1 MKNLFFIIIPLFVLS
16 GCELFQGN
24 KNSKIQV
31 AKVGDKVL
39 YEEDF
44 TDIFSAAQTPED
56 SLKLRQNY
64 IEKWVRDEVL
74 FQNALNNLSD
84 SLKDKKEELDLYY
97 RSLIRYEYENG
108 LINQKLDTTV
118 TSNEI
123 TDYYNQFN
131 ESFIL
136 KRRICKSTYLVF
148 TPDIPNQEQAIFW
161 LKDLSP
167 ENTDSLQKYCLRY
180 GVKFNLDNNKWFFL
194 DDLMGEALLPTSFE
208 ITKSEQPLIYNDSL
222 RGAALFIYDLREPG
236 EFKPLQMSRG
246 TIRSIIKNKKKVDFL
261 MKMEG
266 DVFNEAERKGQF
278 EVYE

>member
-1 MKNLFFIIIPLFVLS
+1 MKNLLIILFAVFILN

-24 KNSKIQV
+24 KNSKIIV

-44 TDIFSAAQTPED
+44 TDIFGAAQTPED

-64 IEKWVRDEVL
+64 INKWVKDEVL
-74 FQNALNNLSD
+74 FQNALNNLTD
-84 SLKDKKEELDLYY
+84 SLKDKQEQLDLYY
-97 RSLIRYEYENG
+97 RSLIRYEYESG
-108 LINQKLDTTV
+108 LINQRLDTIV
-118 TSNEI
+118 SSNEI
-123 TDYYNQFN
+123 TEYYNQFT

-148 TPDIPNQEQAIFW
+148 TPDIPNQEQAITWFN
-161 LKDLSP
+161 DLSP

-194 DDLMGEALLPTSFE
+194 DDLLAETLVPSTFKISNSDKA
-208 ITKSEQPLIYNDSL
+208 LIYSDSL
-222 RGAALFIYDLREPG
+222 HSAALRIYNLKEPG
-236 EFKPLQMSRG
+236 ESKPLQMSRG

-261 MKMEG
+261 IRMED

-278 EVYE
+278 EIYE